1 MIALLLAL
9 SAVAEPPPLAEGHYR
24 MVVDVASRS
33 ELALAGTTH
42 AVTRSLL
49 RVRIARGPEGL
60 MQEQQVCAVRMIA
73 DTKASTEIPSAFIAS
88 LPRQRYPIELDRD
101 SAGAWR
107 YSADPGVSE
116 VGFDPAAS
124 GGVLPTKRDDPGVI
138 DSDGDGHPGVT
149 VRFSHPW
156 IGTVRIY
163 LVQRGHSRYTGPVRD
178 GAVRGSVD
186 IVTME
191 QHTLGASFAPFAANP
206 TITPIARDSRFV
218 LEPIDEPQSCA
229 ELAASWD
236 GELG

>member
-1 MIALLLAL
+1 MIFLLFALTA
-9 SAVAEPPPLAEGHYR
+9 AADPAPLVEGDYR
-24 MVVDVASRS
+24 MIVDVASRS

-49 RVRIARGPEGL
+49 RVRVARGPEGL

-73 DTKASTEIPSAFIAS
+73 DTKASTEVPDAFIAS

-101 SAGAWR
+101 SAGVWR
-107 YSADPGVSE
+107 YSVDPGVSE
-116 VGFDPAAS
+116 VGFDPAES
-124 GGVLPTKRDDPGVI
+124 GGVLPTGRNDPGVI
-138 DSDGDGHPGVT
+138 DSDGDGNPGVT

-163 LVQRGHSRYTGPVRD
+163 LVQRGHSRYSGVVRD
-178 GAVRGSVD
+178 GTVRGEVE

-191 QHTLGASFAPFAANP
+191 QSTLGASFAPFAANP
-206 TITPIARDSRFV
+206 TITPVAKDSRFV
-218 LEPIDEPQSCA
+218 LQPVEGPQSCA
-229 ELAASWD
+229 DLRAAWD